1 MERFIGIDLGT
12 TYSSIATIDE
22 YGRPVI
28 VKTVDGESLI
38 PSAVYIDP
46 QGNEIAGADA
56 KDMMQAGEEDV
67 AVFFKRYMGNKDII
81 FEYAGRR
88 YTPTDLSAILLR
100 KIKAEAEASLG
111 TPVSKAVITVPAY
124 FNDLQ
129 RNETM
134 EAGRRAGLQ
143 VMRIINEP
151 TAAAITYGVNREQN
165 QRVLVYDLGGGT
177 FDVTVLNITP
187 QSITVLSTGGDHEL
201 GGKDWDDQLVTH
213 ICEQFK
219 TEQGLDIT
227 ESVEAYN
234 DLAFNCEKLKKQ
246 LTDKESSS
254 INVRYE
260 GARAKYTI
268 TRTQFE
274 QLTDHLLQR
283 TKTITE
289 YILGEAKLSWHDIGG
304 VLLVGGST
312 RMPMVE
318 KWVRQMSGKEPLRG
332 VNVDEAV
339 ALGAA
344 IQAGIEMQR
353 QTYAL
358 GGGQDPRFRLAT
370 TMKII
375 DVMSHSLG
383 TIAVSEDGEKY
394 INSIIIEK
402 NKPIPVT
409 ENKTF
414 LQHTRQGSDNI
425 QTVYLTQGESRDIE
439 CCLVVGKYIIH
450 GIEHQKPEGSKIN
463 IEYSYDENGMIAVR
477 AIQTETQK
485 ELQVEKVP
493 LEEDMDW
500 LYQKPQKNKMP
511 VSIIIAIDL
520 SGSMYGTPVKKAREA
535 AMEFVRCMA
544 ANGEDLGTAQ
554 IGIMGFADEAKMVCR
569 NSGETKELKKAIGKI
584 SISWSDSYPSVGG
597 GNRNN
602 PIEDAYK
609 EFSSIKDTR
618 KKILVIL
625 TDGVWGCTQKA
636 IDWSDRYRREGL
648 DIIAVGFGDADEKFL
663 QRISTSSE
671 NALLTDLDHLVES
684 FGSIAQEISQSGGT
698 SGLRWTE

>member
-28 VKTVDGESLI
+28 LKTVDGESLI

-46 QGNEIAGADA
+46 QGNETAGAEA
-56 KDMMQAGEEDV
+56 KEMMQTGEEDV

-81 FEYAGRR
+81 FEYVGRR

-129 RNETM
+129 RSETM

-201 GGKDWDDQLVTH
+201 GGKDWDDQLVNH

-219 TEQGLDIT
+219 IEQGLDIT

-289 YILGEAKLSWHDIGG
+289 YILGEAKLNWHDIDG

-318 KWVRQMSGKEPLRG
+318 KWVRKMSGKEPLRG

-344 IQAGIEMQR
+344 IQAGIEMQH
-353 QTYAL
+353 QTYTL
-358 GGGQDPRFRLAT
+358 GGGQHPRFRLAT
-370 TMKII
+370 SIKIV

-383 TIAVSEDGEKY
+383 TIAVSEDGERY

-414 LQHTRQGSDNI
+414 LQHTRRGSDNI
-425 QTVYLTQGESRDIE
+425 QTVYLTQGESRDIS
-439 CCLVVGKYIIH
+439 CCLVVGKYTIH
-450 GIEHQKPEGSKIN
+450 GIEHQKPEGTKIN

-477 AIQTETQK
+477 AMQTEIQK

-493 LEEDMDW
+493 LEDDMDW

-511 VSIIIAIDL
+511 ISIIIAIDL
-520 SGSMYGTPVKKAREA
+520 SGSMYGAPVKKAKEA

-544 ANGEDLGTAQ
+544 ANEKDLGTVQ

-569 NSGETKELKKAIGKI
+569 NSGEIKELKKAIDKI

-609 EFSSIKDTR
+609 EFSNIEDTR

-625 TDGVWGCTQKA
+625 TDGVWGCTQRA

-698 SGLRWTE
+698 SGLRWT